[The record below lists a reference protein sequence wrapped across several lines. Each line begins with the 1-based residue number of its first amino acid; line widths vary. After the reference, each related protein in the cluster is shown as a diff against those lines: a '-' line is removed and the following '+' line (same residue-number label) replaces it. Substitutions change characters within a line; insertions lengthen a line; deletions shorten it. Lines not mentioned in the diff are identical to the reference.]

1 MPTSCTFQLDRLNPV
16 YNSGE
21 YIKGRILLKT
31 DKVKRVNAV
40 YVSLEGEAKV
50 QWSISGKE
58 TANYFG
64 HQQYLHSRASVFDNT
79 EFSAGTHIYV
89 LTLRIPQDCPS
100 SCAGPYGYIAY
111 HMSLVIDKPR
121 SFNEVFRQPI
131 TVVQTLDLNL
141 NPDYALSLKEE
152 NMKFLC
158 RWPCSSGP
166 LNFSLSLPYVGYTP
180 GQYIKFQLEL
190 DNQSPHYDVWA
201 IEASL
206 KQHFVFLAR
215 KPLKRNYHSKT
226 LYKMVI
232 EERTLRL
239 SKRLYEACV
248 YVPTNTP
255 RSTLNLNYIVFLHYS
270 LQVKLKTGCFH
281 YDADISL
288 PVIIGTTPIREFL
301 VEQRAL
307 ESQTNVVD
315 CSRAWGAEVCR
326 GLITTQPT
334 LRLQQELNNLL
345 NYTIIT
351 HREDMNHGQQPR
363 KSDKKNDEPPS
374 YDSCLPPSF
383 SFATLGSHDTLD
395 STEPKLKETK
405 RSSVHLPPFPSYNTF
420 SNPSDSLL
428 DVTTYQGSYGSL
440 CTDHTGRSL
449 DTLDVLNVRGDAED
463 NEEHIYAM
471 ETTQVQI
478 ENNDEAVTNSTS

>member
-111 HMSLVIDKPR
+111 HI
-121 SFNEVFRQPI
+121 
-131 TVVQTLDLNL
+131 
-141 NPDYALSLKEE
+141 
-152 NMKFLC
+152 
-158 RWPCSSGP
+158 SGP
-166 LNFSLSLPYVGYTP
+166 LNFNLSLPYAGYTP

-232 EERTLRL
+232 DERTLRL

-248 YVPTNTP
+248 YVPINTP

-281 YDADISL
+281 YDAEISL

-301 VEQRAL
+301 AEQRAL
-307 ESQTNVVD
+307 EGQTNAAD
-315 CSRAWGAEVCR
+315 GNRAWGAEVCR

-351 HREDMNHGQQPR
+351 QREDLNKPEEQR
-363 KSDKKNDEPPS
+363 KKKKSDDEPPS

-383 SFATLGSHDTLD
+383 SYATMGSRDTLD
-395 STEPKLKETK
+395 STESKPKASK

-420 SNPSDSLL
+420 SNPTDSLL
-428 DVTTYQGSYGSL
+428 DATAAYQGSYSSL
-440 CTDHTGRSL
+440 GTDHTGRSL
-449 DTLDVLNVRGDAED
+449 DTLEILSVRGEPDNNED
-463 NEEHIYAM
+463 DIYEI

-478 ENNDEAVTNSTS
+478 ENADETNETTTNSTS